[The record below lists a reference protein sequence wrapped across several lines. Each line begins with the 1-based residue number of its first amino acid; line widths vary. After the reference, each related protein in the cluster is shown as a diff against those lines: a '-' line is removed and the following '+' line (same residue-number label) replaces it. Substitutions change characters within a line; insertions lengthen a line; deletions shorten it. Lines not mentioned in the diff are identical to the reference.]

1 MPRFG
6 RAAVIGLALVLLVV
20 PALAQEPVA
29 DASGPVAAAPPAPK
43 PASAPSIGRES
54 LLRLFQQANPMMW
67 PLAAC
72 SVVMIGYALERWLAL
87 RWGRVLPREF
97 GQRFMDRIAQGKLDR
112 ERALELCRA
121 NDSPLARVLA
131 ATVRH
136 WGQPAAAIAQAV
148 DHDAAS
154 EYLDLRRNVRVLNA
168 TATIAPLLG
177 LLGTVVGMVESFDAV
192 GGGRTTAATR
202 SEALAHGISL
212 ALLATAVG
220 LAIAVVSVVFYYYF
234 LQRVDRLAR
243 ELDDRSRQLIDL
255 ISAEA
260 IRASRVAGVGV
271 ELPAMEQSAP
281 STPAAPRPHRTSLG
295 RVDTA

>member
-1 MPRFG
+1 MVRFG
-6 RAAVIGLALVLLVV
+6 RRAAICLAL
-20 PALAQEPVA
+20 AWFATAARAQEPPA
-29 DASGPVAAAPPAPK
+29 EEPARAAARPPAPA
-43 PASAPSIGRES
+43 PAGAPSIGRES

-87 RWGRVLPREF
+87 RRGRVLPREF
-97 GQRFMDRIAQGKLDR
+97 GQRFVDRVAQGKLDR
-112 ERALELCRA
+112 DRALELCRA

-136 WGQPAAAIAQAV
+136 WGQPAATIGQAV

-192 GGGRTTAATR
+192 GGGRAAGASR

-220 LAIAVVSVVFYYYF
+220 LAIAVVSVAFYYYF
-234 LQRVDRLAR
+234 LQRIDTLTR
-243 ELDDRSRQLIDL
+243 ELDERSRQVIDL

-260 IRASRVAGVGV
+260 LRAARVAAAGPEPAPPV
-271 ELPAMEQSAP
+271 EAPA
-281 STPAAPRPHRTSLG
+281 RPHRPSLG